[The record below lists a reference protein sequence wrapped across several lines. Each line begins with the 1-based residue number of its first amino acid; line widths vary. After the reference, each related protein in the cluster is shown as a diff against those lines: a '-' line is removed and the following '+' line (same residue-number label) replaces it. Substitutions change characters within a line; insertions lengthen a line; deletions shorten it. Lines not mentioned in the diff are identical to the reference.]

1 MSFGTLP
8 VLARLLM
15 IIMTLTAMK
24 KPTRI
29 AIFLLLAVAQLA

>member
-8 VLARLLM
+8 VLARLPM

-24 KPTRI
+24 KLMRI
-29 AIFLLLAVAQLA
+29 AIFLLLAEAQPA